1 MNRFLK
7 SLIIIFIVMIGTI
20 LALTTAV
27 KAESVNPIYLGLE
40 SLRSS
45 GYGYQQSAKKVWKIA
60 SYSSVNPGETADFS
74 KTIYCIKAG
83 PGFGSS
89 DMATGGT
96 VTKST
101 YNQRFNLKNLSS
113 IPSPYI
119 DALPTGTNYNKLMWV
134 LDHLY
139 LIPATENTAEKNSFL
154 KSVIPDEAYSGI
166 SSDEIDVIQQLAIWY
181 FTNPTGTYH
190 YSADE
195 INLYRNS
202 TYKLDGDY
210 KSFDDLLGKEDG
222 LDKIDALKSL
232 YSYYIDNA
240 NANSSY
246 VSTDVNSNPVELV
259 IDGVTTTQVNGNL
272 VFGPYKINQ
281 LIDTNYN
288 LSATY
293 KDLNGNTITPT
304 MAVKNVSGTIAPTS
318 KTLKQLVGTEF
329 YLMVPASSNIMGIT
343 IDISVSGTNRT
354 AKYWS
359 VANAP
364 NTEQPVVI
372 IEQTPYSYKI
382 TNTIKVL
389 NGSYNLQIVKTD
401 KANAN
406 TKLSGAKFGVKINN
420 GQEQEYTT
428 DSNGMIS
435 ISNISISEIGTD
447 TIVINEKTA
456 PAGYKTLIGSI
467 TINVRKSI
475 GENGLYVS
483 NMTYTTTTSES
494 NKEGLEVSLANGTIS
509 VTVPNEKK
517 SGLYNLQ
524 LVKVDKEN
532 IRTKLSGAKFKV
544 ELNGVT
550 LTESATDS
558 NGIITIPNIAI
569 DKTGTDVITI
579 TETEAPTGYNKIIG
593 TLKVNV
599 TKIESADKY
608 EAGSATF
615 STETIDAQKQGSTLN
630 LTNGLIT
637 VTVPD
642 EKMTGS
648 YNLKLLKTDTNN
660 NALTGAEFKITLPDG
675 TEKTAK
681 TNSEGIITIDRI
693 NVAQSGIDT
702 ITVEETNAPAG
713 YKKIINSLQIEVTK
727 AITNGVYTIS
737 NPQLKNVNYNLQTL
751 NDSQKPKVTIDGNTI
766 NLTVVNLEKT
776 FDLALRKYITKV
788 NGTDVAEPRIPKINL
803 STLNSGTTATYN
815 HRKNP
820 VEVKT
825 GDKVIYN
832 LTIYNEGEKIGRA
845 TKIQDQLPTGLKFI
859 QVISGNF
866 ELDSY
871 SEADNLLK
879 LKRTSN
885 TDNLQAYNSTALASE
900 TIQIECEVTQ
910 LAGATDKIL
919 TNVAWIS
926 EEFDAEI
933 NKTIISQTGADR
945 DSEPNTKPNVNKDSM
960 EDYKGNTVNKDDLA
974 DSNYFYK
981 GEQDD
986 DDFEKLIIKKAEG
999 KYEIEIIKQDAT
1011 TNARLQGAVFN
1022 VNGTDKTA
1030 TNENGIVNLGTT
1042 EITDLST
1049 KDTYIIKETTAPS
1062 GYNKFEGT
1070 ITLEVT
1076 KKIENGANVIDVENT
1091 TITVTDKN
1099 GQVITAGSPVTID
1112 KTTGKITITVDNK
1125 SIQGTYKLQVIKVDS
1140 KNSNTKLAG
1149 AKFSVKVNNEDSR
1162 EYTTDESGVLSITP
1176 VTITGEGTDTIIIEE
1191 IEAPTGYTK
1200 LIGQLKLNVEKTI
1213 SNGNYAVSNAEFSS
1227 DTTDEQKQGTTVAID
1242 NGTITVTV
1250 PNKKNPGLYKLQ
1262 LVKVDAHNNTK
1273 KLAGAKFGI
1282 KINGGNESTYT
1293 TDENG
1298 LINLDSIVMED
1309 TGIDV
1314 ITIREIEAP
1323 DKYIQLIGELKVNI
1337 TKSFTE
1343 NGYEVTNAEF
1353 SPETTEMQKQGS
1365 TVGLVNGTITITV
1378 PNTQFDLSLRK
1389 FITKINNEEITSR
1402 IPVPDVTP
1410 LVNGTSTTA
1419 IYNHPKDPL
1428 GVAVGDLVEYTI
1440 RVYNEGPEDGY
1451 AAEITDHLPEQLE
1464 FIAQNTINKNYG
1476 WKMYDANGSETT
1488 DETKAKIIKTNYL
1501 SKENEQTPGE
1511 NKLVAFDGNSL
1522 AYKDVKV
1529 VCRVLK
1535 TAPMVKKITNIAD
1548 ISNFTDENGNTV
1560 KDRDSEEDNVN
1571 VPTGKELEDYKD
1583 EEIPKDYVPGQQD
1596 DDDFEKVII
1605 KEFDLSLRKFITKVE
1620 TTEITSRIPQVDT
1633 TALKDGTG
1641 TTATYTHTK
1650 EPVLVSN
1657 GNTVIYTIRVY
1668 NEGEIDGYAG
1678 RVKDDLPEGIEFL
1691 PENETNTKYRWKM
1704 LDKDGKVVTDV
1715 ADAVSVVTDYLSKE
1729 QGEARRGDS
1738 NENPAL
1744 LKAYDKERDVLD
1756 YKDLKIA
1763 FKVIEPN
1770 TSDKIIINKAQIS
1783 KNTDKNGKD
1792 IEDRDSTPNQWNEG
1806 EDDQDIEKIKVQWF
1820 DLSLRKWVTQAIV
1833 TENGEEKITQTG
1845 HKAEDDPEQIVKV
1858 DLKKSKIDKVTVKFR
1873 YKIRV
1878 KNEGTIA
1885 GYAKEIKDYIPQ
1897 GLKFVQEDNPLWKVI
1912 DENTVTTDQAKSILL
1927 KPGDTTE
1934 VEIVLTWIND
1944 TENFGVMDNWAEISK
1959 DYNEYGAPDIDS
1971 TPDNNK
1977 HGEDDIDDAPVMI
1990 AVQTGE
1996 TMVYAFTSLG
2006 VLTILASGLILIKKY
2021 VL

>member
-1 MNRFLK
+1 MNKFMK
-7 SLIIIFIVMIGTI
+7 SFVIIFSVMIGTI
-20 LALTTAV
+20 LALTTYV
-27 KAESVNPIYLGLE
+27 KAESTNPIYLGLE

-60 SYSSVNPGETADFS
+60 SYSSANSGETADFS

-89 DMATGGT
+89 DMSTGGVT
-96 VTKST
+96 TKST
-101 YNQRFNLKNLSS
+101 YNQRFNLKDLSS
-113 IPSPYI
+113 ITSPYK
-119 DALPTGTNYNKLMWV
+119 DVLPTGTNYNKLMWV

-139 LIPATENTAEKNSFL
+139 LIPATENTAEKNAFL
-154 KSVIPDEAYSGI
+154 KSVIPDETYSGI

-195 INLYRNS
+195 INLYRNA
-202 TYKLDGDY
+202 TYKVDSNY
-210 KSFDDLLGKEDG
+210 KAFDDLFGDDG
-222 LDKIDALKSL
+222 LDKIDALKAL

-246 VSTDVNSNPVELV
+246 VSIDVSSNPVELE
-259 IDGVTTTQVNGNL
+259 ISGATTTQVNGNL

-304 MAVKNVSGTIAPTS
+304 IAVKNASGTIASTS

-343 IDISVSGTNRT
+343 MDITVSGTNRT
-354 AKYWS
+354 ARYWS

-372 IEQTPYSYKI
+372 IEETPYSYNI
-382 TNTIKVL
+382 TNTTKVL
-389 NGSYNLQIVKTD
+389 NGSYNIQIVKVD
-401 KANAN
+401 KANKN
-406 TKLSGAKFGVKINN
+406 TKLSGAIFGVKINN

-428 DSNGMIS
+428 DSNWVIS

-456 PAGYKTLIGSI
+456 PAGYKSLIGSI
-467 TINVRKSI
+467 TITATKSI

-494 NKEGLEVSLANGTIS
+494 NKDGLEVSLANGTIG

-524 LVKVDKEN
+524 LVKVDKDNAN
-532 IRTKLSGAKFKV
+532 IKLAGAKFKV

-569 DKTGTDVITI
+569 DKAGTDVITI

-599 TKIESADKY
+599 TKIEGTDKY
-608 EAGSATF
+608 EVSSATF
-615 STETIDAQKQGSTLN
+615 STDTTDSQKQGSTVN
-630 LTNGLIT
+630 LTDGLIT

-648 YNLKLLKTDTNN
+648 YNLKLLKTDTNSK
-660 NALTGAEFKITLPDG
+660 ALEGAEFKITLPDG
-675 TEKTAK
+675 TVKTAK
-681 TNSEGIITIDRI
+681 TNSEGIITIDGI
-693 NVAQSGIDT
+693 NIAQAGTDT
-702 ITVEETNAPAG
+702 ITVEETSAPAG

-727 AITNGVYTIS
+727 AISNGVYAIS
-737 NPQLKNVNYNLQTL
+737 NPQLKNVNYNIQTSI
-751 NDSQKPKVTIDGNTI
+751 DSQKPSVTIDGNTI

-788 NGTDVAEPRIPKINL
+788 NGTDVAESRVPNIKL

-845 TKIQDQLPTGLKFI
+845 TKIQDQLPTGLKFT

-871 SEADNLLK
+871 SETDNLLK

-885 TDNLQAYNSTALASE
+885 TDNLNAYNGTTLASE

-910 LAGATDKIL
+910 VAGATDKVL

-926 EEFDAEI
+926 EEFDAEL

-960 EDYKGNTVNKDDLA
+960 EDYKGNTSNKDDLT

-986 DDFEKLIIKKAEG
+986 DDFEKLIIRKAEG
-999 KYEIEIIKQDAT
+999 KYEIEIVKQEAT
-1011 TNARLQGAVFN
+1011 TKARLQGAVFN

-1030 TNENGIVNLGTT
+1030 TNENGTVNLGTT
-1042 EITDLST
+1042 TITDLST
-1049 KDTYIIKETTAPS
+1049 KDTYIIKETYAPS

-1070 ITLEVT
+1070 ITLEVA
-1076 KKIENGANVIDVENT
+1076 KKIENGINVIDVENT
-1091 TITVTDKN
+1091 TMTVTDKD
-1099 GQVITAGSPVTID
+1099 GQVITANSPVTID
-1112 KTTGKITITVDNK
+1112 KTTGKITITVDNE

-1149 AKFSVKVNNEDSR
+1149 AKFTVKVNNEDAK

-1191 IEAPTGYTK
+1191 TEAPTGYTK
-1200 LIGQLKLNVEKTI
+1200 LIGQLKLNITKTI
-1213 SNGNYAVSNAEFSS
+1213 SNGNYVVSNVEFSS
-1227 DTTDEQKQGTTVAID
+1227 DTTDEQKQGSTVALD

-1250 PNKKNPGLYKLQ
+1250 PNRKNPGLYKLQ
-1262 LVKVDAHNNTK
+1262 LVKVDAHDNTK
-1273 KLAGAKFGI
+1273 KLAGAKFGV
-1282 KINGGNESTYT
+1282 KINNGNERTYT

-1298 LINLDSIVMED
+1298 LISVGSIVMED
-1309 TGIDV
+1309 EGIDV

-1337 TKSFTE
+1337 TKAFVET
-1343 NGYEVTNAEF
+1343 GYEATKVEF
-1353 SPETTEMQKQGS
+1353 SSDTTETQKNGS
-1365 TVGLVNGTITITV
+1365 TVGLVDGTVTITV
-1378 PNTQFDLSLRK
+1378 PNIQFDLSLRK
-1389 FITKINNEEITSR
+1389 FITKVNDEEITSR

-1419 IYNHPKDPL
+1419 IYNHPKDPV

-1451 AAEITDHLPEQLE
+1451 ANEITDHLPDQLQ
-1464 FIAQNTINKNYG
+1464 FIAENTINKNYG
-1476 WKMYDANGSETT
+1476 WKMYDADGNKTT
-1488 DETKAKIIKTNYL
+1488 DKTKAKIIKTNYL
-1501 SKENEQTPGE
+1501 SKENEQTSGE
-1511 NKLVAFDGNSL
+1511 NKLAAFDGNSL

-1529 VCRVLK
+1529 VCKVLK
-1535 TAPMVKKITNIAD
+1535 TTLRVKKITNIAD
-1548 ISNFTDENGNTV
+1548 ISDFTDKDGNTV

-1571 VPTGKELEDYKD
+1571 VPTGKDLEDYKD
-1583 EEIPKDYVPGQQD
+1583 DEVSKDYIPGQQD

-1633 TALKDGTG
+1633 TVLKDGTG

-1668 NEGEIDGYAG
+1668 NEGEIDGYASS
-1678 RVKDDLPEGIEFL
+1678 VKDDLPEGIEFL
-1691 PENETNTKYRWKM
+1691 PENETNVKYGWKM

-1729 QGEARRGDS
+1729 QGETRRVDGS
-1738 NENPAL
+1738 ENPAL
-1744 LKAYDKERDVLD
+1744 LKAYDKENDVLD
-1756 YKDLKIA
+1756 YKDLEIA
-1763 FKVIEPN
+1763 FKVVEPN

-1792 IEDRDSTPNQWNEG
+1792 IEDRDSTPDQWNEG

-1833 TENGEEKITQTG
+1833 TENGEEKITETG

-1858 DLKKSKIDKVTVKFR
+1858 DLKKSKIDQVTVKFR

-1897 GLKFVQEDNPLWKVI
+1897 GLKFVQEDNPLWKVV
-1912 DENTVTTDQAKSILL
+1912 DENTVTTDQAKDILL

-1959 DYNEYGAPDIDS
+1959 DYNEYGSPDIDS

-1996 TMVYAFTSLG
+1996 TMIYAFTSLG
-2006 VLTILASGLILIKKY
+2006 VLTILASGLILIKKF

>member
-1 MNRFLK
+1 MNKFFK
-7 SLIIIFIVMIGTI
+7 SFVIIFSVMVGTI
-20 LALTTAV
+20 LALTTSV
-27 KAESVNPIYLGLE
+27 KAESTNPIYLGLE

-60 SYSSVNPGETADFS
+60 SYSSANSGETADFS

-89 DMATGGT
+89 DMSTGG
-96 VTKST
+96 VATKST
-101 YNQRFNLKNLSS
+101 YNQRFNLKDLSS
-113 IPSPYI
+113 ITSPYK
-119 DALPTGTNYNKLMWV
+119 DVLPTGTNYNKLMWV

-139 LIPATENTAEKNSFL
+139 LIPATENTAEKNAFL
-154 KSVIPDEAYSGI
+154 KSVIPDETYSGI
-166 SSDEIDVIQQLAIWY
+166 TSDEIDVIQQLAIWY

-195 INLYRNS
+195 INLYRNA
-202 TYKLDGDY
+202 TYKVDSNY
-210 KSFDDLLGKEDG
+210 KAFDDLLGDDG
-222 LDKIDALKSL
+222 LDKIDALKAL

-246 VSTDVNSNPVELV
+246 VSTDVSSNPVELV
-259 IDGVTTTQVNGNL
+259 TSSATTTQVNGNL

-304 MAVKNVSGTIAPTS
+304 IAVKNASGTIASTS

-343 IDISVSGTNRT
+343 MDITVSGTNRT
-354 AKYWS
+354 ARYWS

-372 IEQTPYSYKI
+372 IEETPYSYNI

-389 NGSYNLQIVKTD
+389 NGSYNIQIVKVD
-401 KANAN
+401 KANKN
-406 TKLSGAKFGVKINN
+406 TKLSGAIFGVKINN

-428 DSNGMIS
+428 DSNGVIS

-456 PAGYKTLIGSI
+456 PAGYKSLIGSI
-467 TINVRKSI
+467 TITATKSI

-524 LVKVDKEN
+524 LVKVDKDN
-532 IRTKLSGAKFKV
+532 TNTKLAGAKFKV

-569 DKTGTDVITI
+569 DKAGTDVITI

-599 TKIESADKY
+599 TKIEGTDKY
-608 EAGSATF
+608 EVSSATF
-615 STETIDAQKQGSTLN
+615 SSDTTDSQKQGSTVN
-630 LTNGLIT
+630 LTDGLIT

-648 YNLKLLKTDTNN
+648 YNLKLLKTDTNSK
-660 NALTGAEFKITLPDG
+660 ALEGAEFKITLPDG
-675 TEKTAK
+675 TIKTAK
-681 TNSEGIITIDRI
+681 TNSEGIITIDGI
-693 NVAQSGIDT
+693 NIAQAGTDT
-702 ITVEETNAPAG
+702 ITVEETSAPAG

-727 AITNGVYTIS
+727 AISNGVYAIS
-737 NPQLKNVNYNLQTL
+737 NPQLKNVNYNIQTSI
-751 NDSQKPKVTIDGNTI
+751 NSQKPSVTIDGNTI
-766 NLTVVNLEKT
+766 NLTVVNLEKI

-788 NGTDVAEPRIPKINL
+788 NGTDVAKSRVPKIDL

-845 TKIQDQLPTGLKFI
+845 TKIQDQLPTGLKFT

-871 SEADNLLK
+871 SETGNLLK

-885 TDNLQAYNSTALASE
+885 TDNLNAYNGTTLASE

-910 LAGATDKIL
+910 VAGATDKVL

-926 EEFDAEI
+926 EEFDAEL

-960 EDYKGNTVNKDDLA
+960 EDYKGNTSNKDDLT

-986 DDFEKLIIKKAEG
+986 DDFEKLIIRKSEG
-999 KYEIEIIKQDAT
+999 KYEIEIVKQDAT
-1011 TNARLQGAVFN
+1011 TKARLQGAVFN

-1030 TNENGIVNLGTT
+1030 TNENGTVNLGTT
-1042 EITDLST
+1042 TITDLST
-1049 KDTYIIKETTAPS
+1049 KDSYVIKETSAPS

-1070 ITLEVT
+1070 ITLEVA
-1076 KKIENGANVIDVENT
+1076 KKIENGTNVVDVANT
-1091 TITVTDKN
+1091 TMTVTDQD
-1099 GQVITAGSPVTID
+1099 GQVITANSPVSID
-1112 KTTGKITITVDNK
+1112 KTTGKITITVDNE

-1149 AKFSVKVNNEDSR
+1149 AKFTVKVNNEDAK

-1191 IEAPTGYTK
+1191 TEAPAGYTK
-1200 LIGQLKLNVEKTI
+1200 LIGQLKLNVTKTI
-1213 SNGNYAVSNAEFSS
+1213 SNGNYVVSNVEFSS
-1227 DTTDEQKQGTTVAID
+1227 DTTDEQKQGSTVALD

-1250 PNKKNPGLYKLQ
+1250 PNRKNPGLYKLQ
-1262 LVKVDAHNNTK
+1262 LVKVDAHDNTK
-1273 KLAGAKFGI
+1273 KLAGAKFGV
-1282 KINGGNESTYT
+1282 KINDGNERTYT

-1298 LINLDSIVMED
+1298 LISVGSIVMED
-1309 TGIDV
+1309 EGIDV

-1337 TKSFTE
+1337 TKAFVET
-1343 NGYEVTNAEF
+1343 GYEATKVEF
-1353 SPETTEMQKQGS
+1353 SSDTTEAQKNGS
-1365 TVGLVNGTITITV
+1365 TVGLVDGTVTITV

-1389 FITKINNEEITSR
+1389 FITKVNDEEITSR

-1419 IYNHPKDPL
+1419 IYNHPKDPV

-1451 AAEITDHLPEQLE
+1451 ANEITDHLPDQLQ
-1464 FIAQNTINKNYG
+1464 FIAENTINKNYG
-1476 WKMYDANGSETT
+1476 WKMYDADGNETT

-1501 SKENEQTPGE
+1501 SKENEQTSGE

-1529 VCRVLK
+1529 VCKVIK
-1535 TAPMVKKITNIAD
+1535 TTPMVKKITNIAD
-1548 ISNFTDENGNTV
+1548 ISDFTDKDGNTV
-1560 KDRDSEEDNVN
+1560 KDRDSEEDNVT
-1571 VPTGKELEDYKD
+1571 VPTGKDLEDYKD
-1583 EEIPKDYVPGQQD
+1583 DEVSKDYVPGQQD
-1596 DDDFEKVII
+1596 DDDFEKVIV

-1633 TALKDGTG
+1633 TALKDGTA

-1668 NEGEIDGYAG
+1668 NEGEIDGYAS

-1691 PENETNTKYRWKM
+1691 PENETNVKYRWKM

-1729 QGEARRGDS
+1729 QGETRRVDGS
-1738 NENPAL
+1738 KNPAL
-1744 LKAYDKERDVLD
+1744 LKAYDKENDVLD
-1756 YKDLKIA
+1756 YKDLEIA
-1763 FKVIEPN
+1763 FKVVEPN

-1792 IEDRDSTPNQWNEG
+1792 IEDRDSTPDQWNEG

-1833 TENGEEKITQTG
+1833 TENGEEKITETG

-1858 DLKKSKIDKVTVKFR
+1858 DLKKSKIDQVTVKFR

-1897 GLKFVQEDNPLWKVI
+1897 GLKFVQEDNPLWKIV
-1912 DENTVTTDQAKSILL
+1912 DENTVTTDQAKDILL

-1959 DYNEYGAPDIDS
+1959 DYNEYGSPDIDS

-2006 VLTILASGLILIKKY
+2006 VLTILASGLILIKKF